1 MQLLHL
7 SASLAAAHV
16 VSTALGAPRMT
27 NQTDPDDEDS
37 VASLWKWAI
46 RTIGLFASV
55 LGVLFAW
62 VQLRAIPLPALENTD
77 PTYIRRIVLALYY
90 ACWVAGTT
98 IDANIQ
104 KEVYR
109 NDPERGNVSREAVIA
124 VAGLFVVAAFL
135 LWASTSDE
143 RISVALVP
151 FLIVNI
157 IAWRVLVHRVH
168 PIITATALK
177 YEKQGKFHRLEQ
189 LHVVRGYIA
198 GWWQWAR
205 FALMGLIV
213 IAANVFTFSAS
224 ARSFASRTLQ
234 DFLPPNT
241 AAAVPTLLPVAA
253 LCLFVIAA
261 ETWIWVLRARNAIA
275 LRTIGALARRYTLK
289 PR

>member
-1 MQLLHL
+1 
-7 SASLAAAHV
+7 
-16 VSTALGAPRMT
+16 MT
-27 NQTDPDDEDS
+27 KRTDPDDEDS
-37 VASLWKWAI
+37 VAPLWKWAI

-62 VQLRAIPLPALENTD
+62 VQLRAIPIPPLENTE

-109 NDPERGNVSREAVIA
+109 NDPQGGNVPREAFIA

-143 RISVALVP
+143 RISMALIP

-157 IAWRVLVHRVH
+157 IGWRVLVRRVD
-168 PIITATALK
+168 PIITATARE
-177 YEKQGKFHRLEQ
+177 YEQKGKFHRLEQ
-189 LHVVRGYIA
+189 LHVVRDYIT
-198 GWWQWAR
+198 GGWQWAR

-213 IAANVFTFSAS
+213 LAANLFTFSAA
-224 ARSFASRTLQ
+224 ARSSASRALQ
-234 DFLPPNT
+234 DFLPTNT
-241 AAAVPTLLPVAA
+241 AAAIPALLPVAA

-261 ETWIWVLRARNAIA
+261 ETWIWILRARNAIA
-275 LRTIGALARRYTLK
+275 LRTIGALARRYTLL